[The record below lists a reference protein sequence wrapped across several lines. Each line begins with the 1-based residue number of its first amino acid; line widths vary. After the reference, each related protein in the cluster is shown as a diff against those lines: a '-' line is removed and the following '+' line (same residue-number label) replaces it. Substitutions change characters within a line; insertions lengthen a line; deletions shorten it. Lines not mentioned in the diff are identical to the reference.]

1 MDQSSSTLHVYMI
14 NCHICSYNRARRS
27 PRFFTPK
34 SRSTVGLTVK
44 KKTRSGERRPL
55 IFILRSL
62 CRDSNPGWLSK
73 LLLWHI
79 RLQLGWPVA
88 PWEYWH
94 WVVCSN
100 VLHRQTVKL
109 SLNKLL
115 QVTMLDSHHVKR
127 PQNETQGTLGA
138 TNQLLLPAR
147 NTWAPP
153 WQYLIRRSR
162 DKYNG
167 QFSIHS
173 ILQTCTS
180 N

>member
-73 LLLWHI
+73 LLLWRI
-79 RLQLGWPVA
+79 RLTSCTVRVLALP
-88 PWEYWH
+88 
-94 WVVCSN
+94 VVCSN

-127 PQNETQGTLGA
+127 PQTETQGTLDA

-147 NTWAPP
+147 NH
-153 WQYLIRRSR
+153 LHR
-162 DKYNG
+162 DN
-167 QFSIHS
+167 
-173 ILQTCTS
+173 T
-180 N
+180 